1 MKKILSLLLFLAPFL
16 IFAGDWDGAEIVEK
30 QVWKMSPL
38 FFIIA
43 SLFIGILSKH
53 FLKKVP
59 IPFTVILLIIGIFLG
74 AVHRFD
80 WLENISLL
88 DECIFWAG
96 HIKPEIILYV
106 FLPTLIFE
114 AAFDL
119 DVHTFKK
126 SFWNAFLMAVPGII
140 VAIFISASMAMGI
153 KYFGIGFGNWNWYI
167 SLMFGSVICATDP
180 VAVVALLKELGG
192 GKKLRTLI
200 ESESLLNDGTAIVVF
215 MIFYS
220 AISSQIA
227 GSSNPEIIGSA
238 INFIKVA
245 FGGVA
250 VGAAIG
256 FLTLSLFKTVFNDSL
271 FEITAIIGSA
281 YLTFFIAESFHLSGV
296 IGLVTLGLLMAGRGK
311 TRISPEVGHFLHD
324 FWLLAAFIANTLI
337 FIIVGVIIAHRT
349 RFEMEDFIDLAIVY
363 IGIHIIRGFIIF
375 ILFPIMRKIGYG
387 VSVKDSIV
395 LWWGGLRGVIGLA
408 MALIV
413 AETSSIPYE
422 IRDQFLFI
430 TAGIVLLTSLI
441 NATTIKALVKAL
453 GLTKV
458 PLAKAT
464 LVNHTIDKLRYSAE
478 LRLEL
483 MKKDRFMGG
492 ADWSHVEKF
501 LPKPW
506 VPKNDEVLDKVEN
519 GLVKELRINL
529 LNKEKTSYWKLFSN
543 GLLGRSAYNLLMKIN
558 NELLDQD
565 GEFSIASS
573 TNIDLLW
580 GSSKI
585 FNEVQDW
592 KILRKSSNKD
602 LFSQLYTN
610 YDAVR
615 AMIKSQDDL
624 IVLVKN
630 LESDTT
636 NTDEH
641 IIVLKSLKEEVNEKK
656 IQGLTFLRN
665 LKNAFPEVYKTIETR
680 QASRDLLNFQ
690 KTELTSMIKLGR
702 VDKDDSDKFLLEIE
716 MKMSNLLTNPP
727 IFKLPESQDL
737 LKLIPW
743 IENLEDSSIMNLT
756 KIIEIKIFP
765 ANYSFDKELESKSI
779 GVLVRGN
786 AKLIDNDQSNDLE
799 IGFIISKRNKR
810 ITSTGKVVSNSPLTL
825 IWVSEDKYKFFQE
838 FVKDFDD
845 QLG

>member
-1 MKKILSLLLFLAPFL
+1 
-16 IFAGDWDGAEIVEK
+16 
-30 QVWKMSPL
+30 
-38 FFIIA
+38 
-43 SLFIGILSKH
+43 
-53 FLKKVP
+53 
-59 IPFTVILLIIGIFLG
+59 
-74 AVHRFD
+74 
-80 WLENISLL
+80 
-88 DECIFWAG
+88 
-96 HIKPEIILYV
+96 
-106 FLPTLIFE
+106 
-114 AAFDL
+114 
-119 DVHTFKK
+119 
-126 SFWNAFLMAVPGII
+126 MAVPGII

-153 KYFGIGFGNWNWYI
+153 KHFGIGFGNWDWYV

-220 AISSQIA
+220 AISSQIG

-238 INFIKVA
+238 IDFIKVA

-250 VGAAIG
+250 IGAAIG

-296 IGLVTLGLLMAGRGK
+296 IGLVTLGLIMAGRGK

-324 FWLLAAFIANTLI
+324 FWVLAAFIANTLI
-337 FIIVGVIIAHRT
+337 FIVVGVIIAHRT

-363 IGIHIIRGFIIF
+363 VGIHLIRGFVIF
-375 ILFPIMRKIGYG
+375 ILFPLMKKIGYG
-387 VSVKDSIV
+387 VTVKDSIV

-413 AETSSIPYE
+413 AETSSIPHD

-441 NATTIKALVKAL
+441 NATTIKALVKGL
-453 GLTKV
+453 GLTRV

-464 LVNHTIDKLRYSAE
+464 LVNHTIDKLRHSAE

-483 MKKDRFMGG
+483 MRKDRFMGG
-492 ADWSHVEKF
+492 ADWSHVEKY
-501 LPKPW
+501 LPAPW
-506 VPKNDEVLDKVEN
+506 SPSKDEILDQVEN
-519 GLVKELRINL
+519 GLIKELRINL
-529 LNKEKTSYWKLFSN
+529 LNKEKSSYWKLFSK
-543 GLLGRSAYNLLMKIN
+543 GLLGRPAYNLLMKIN
-558 NELLDQD
+558 NELLDQG

-592 KILRKSSNKD
+592 KILRKSSNND

-624 IVLVKN
+624 IALVKN
-630 LESDTT
+630 LESDKT
-636 NTDEH
+636 NTEDQ
-641 IIVLKSLKEEVNEKK
+641 IDVLKSLMDEVNEKK

-690 KTELTSMIKLGR
+690 KTELTSMINLGR

-716 MKMSNLLTNPP
+716 MKMSNLLTDPP
-727 IFKLPESQDL
+727 IFKLPKSQDL

-743 IENLEDSSIMNLT
+743 IEKLDDSSVINLS

-765 ANYSFDKELESKSI
+765 ANYSFDNELNSNNI
-779 GVLVRGN
+779 GILVRGN
-786 AKLIDNDQSNDLE
+786 AKFNDNDQSNDLE
-799 IGFIISKRNKR
+799 IGFIISKRNKK
-810 ITSTGKVVSNSPLTL
+810 ITSSSKVVSNSPLTL
-825 IWVSEDKYKFFQE
+825 IWIAESKYNSFVE
-838 FVKDFDD
+838 LVKDFDN
-845 QLG
+845 QIS

>member
-1 MKKILSLLLFLAPFL
+1 
-16 IFAGDWDGAEIVEK
+16 
-30 QVWKMSPL
+30 
-38 FFIIA
+38 
-43 SLFIGILSKH
+43 
-53 FLKKVP
+53 
-59 IPFTVILLIIGIFLG
+59 
-74 AVHRFD
+74 
-80 WLENISLL
+80 
-88 DECIFWAG
+88 
-96 HIKPEIILYV
+96 
-106 FLPTLIFE
+106 
-114 AAFDL
+114 
-119 DVHTFKK
+119 
-126 SFWNAFLMAVPGII
+126 
-140 VAIFISASMAMGI
+140 
-153 KYFGIGFGNWNWYI
+153 
-167 SLMFGSVICATDP
+167 
-180 VAVVALLKELGG
+180 
-192 GKKLRTLI
+192 
-200 ESESLLNDGTAIVVF
+200 
-215 MIFYS
+215 
-220 AISSQIA
+220 
-227 GSSNPEIIGSA
+227 
-238 INFIKVA
+238 
-245 FGGVA
+245 
-250 VGAAIG
+250 
-256 FLTLSLFKTVFNDSL
+256 
-271 FEITAIIGSA
+271 
-281 YLTFFIAESFHLSGV
+281 
-296 IGLVTLGLLMAGRGK
+296 MAGRGK

-337 FIIVGVIIAHRT
+337 FIVVGVIIAHRT

-363 IGIHIIRGFIIF
+363 IGIHLIRGFIILV
-375 ILFPIMRKIGYG
+375 LFPLMRKIGYG

-413 AETSSIPYE
+413 AETSTIPHD

-441 NATTIKALVKAL
+441 NATTIKALVKGL

-501 LPKPW
+501 LPAPW
-506 VPKNDEVLDKVEN
+506 SPSKDEILDKVEN
-519 GLVKELRINL
+519 GLIKELRINL
-529 LNKEKTSYWKLFSN
+529 LSKEKSSYWKLFSK
-543 GLLGRSAYNLLMKIN
+543 GLLGRSAYNLLMNIN
-558 NELLDQD
+558 NELLDQG
-565 GEFSIASS
+565 GEFSIANSN
-573 TNIDLLW
+573 NIDLLW

-585 FNEVQDW
+585 FNQVQDW

-630 LESDTT
+630 LESDTS
-636 NTDEH
+636 NTEEQ
-641 IIVLKSLKEEVNEKK
+641 IIVLKTLMDEVNEKK

-690 KTELTSMIKLGR
+690 KTELTSMINLGR

-716 MKMSNLLTNPP
+716 MKMSNLLTYPP
-727 IFKLPESQDL
+727 TFKLPKSQDL

-743 IENLEDSSIMNLT
+743 IEKLDDSSVMNLS

-765 ANYSFDKELESKSI
+765 ANYSFDKELKSSDI
-779 GVLVRGN
+779 GILVRGN
-786 AKLIDNDQSNDLE
+786 AKLTDNDQSNDLE
-799 IGFIISKRNKR
+799 IGFIISKRNKK
-810 ITSTGKVVSNSPLTL
+810 ITSSSKVVSNSPLTL
-825 IWVSEDKYKFFQE
+825 IWIVESKYNSFVE
-838 FVKDFDD
+838 LVKDFDN
-845 QLG
+845 QIS

>member
-1 MKKILSLLLFLAPFL
+1 
-16 IFAGDWDGAEIVEK
+16 
-30 QVWKMSPL
+30 
-38 FFIIA
+38 
-43 SLFIGILSKH
+43 
-53 FLKKVP
+53 
-59 IPFTVILLIIGIFLG
+59 
-74 AVHRFD
+74 
-80 WLENISLL
+80 
-88 DECIFWAG
+88 
-96 HIKPEIILYV
+96 
-106 FLPTLIFE
+106 
-114 AAFDL
+114 
-119 DVHTFKK
+119 
-126 SFWNAFLMAVPGII
+126 MAVPGII

-153 KYFGIGFGNWNWYI
+153 KHFGIGFGNWDWYV

-220 AISSQIA
+220 AISSQIG
-227 GSSNPEIIGSA
+227 GSNNPEIIGSA
-238 INFIKVA
+238 IDFIKVA

-250 VGAAIG
+250 IGAVIG

-296 IGLVTLGLLMAGRGK
+296 IGLVTLGLIMAGRGK

-324 FWLLAAFIANTLI
+324 FWVLAAFIANTLI
-337 FIIVGVIIAHRT
+337 FIVVGVIIAHRT

-363 IGIHIIRGFIIF
+363 VGIHLIRGFIIF
-375 ILFPIMRKIGYG
+375 ILFPLMKKIGYG
-387 VSVKDSIV
+387 VSVKDSVV

-413 AETSSIPYE
+413 AETSSIPHD

-441 NATTIKALVKAL
+441 NATTIKALVKGL

-464 LVNHTIDKLRYSAE
+464 LVNHTIDKLRHSAE

-483 MKKDRFMGG
+483 MRKDRFMGG

-501 LPKPW
+501 LPTPW
-506 VPKNDEVLDKVEN
+506 SPSKDETLDQVEN
-519 GLVKELRINL
+519 GLIKELRINL
-529 LNKEKTSYWKLFSN
+529 LNKEKSSYWKLFSK
-543 GLLGRSAYNLLMKIN
+543 GLLGRPAYNLLMKIN
-558 NELLDQD
+558 NELLDQG

-592 KILRKSSNKD
+592 KILRKSSNND

-630 LESDTT
+630 LQSDTT
-636 NTDEH
+636 NTQDQ
-641 IIVLKSLKEEVNEKK
+641 IDVLKSLMEEVNEKK

-690 KTELTSMIKLGR
+690 KTELSSMINLGR
-702 VDKDDSDKFLLEIE
+702 VDKDDSEKFLLEIE
-716 MKMSNLLTNPP
+716 MKMSDLLTNPP
-727 IFKLPESQDL
+727 IFKLPKSQEL

-743 IENLEDSSIMNLT
+743 IEKLDNSSVMNLS

-786 AKLIDNDQSNDLE
+786 AKIIDNDQSNDLE

-810 ITSTGKVVSNSPLTL
+810 ITSESKVISNSPLTL
-825 IWVSEDKYKFFQE
+825 VWVSEDKYKFFQE